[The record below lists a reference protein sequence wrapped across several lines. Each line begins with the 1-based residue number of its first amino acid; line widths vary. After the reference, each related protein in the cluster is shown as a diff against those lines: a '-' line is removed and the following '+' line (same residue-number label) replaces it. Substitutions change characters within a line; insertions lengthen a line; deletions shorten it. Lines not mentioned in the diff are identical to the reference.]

1 MKMKKLILVI
11 CMMCAFSVTLEVN
24 AQQYREGTRD
34 EFLEMLIDWQEQ
46 GVDVTKEIQNE
57 IDGGGLSPKALE
69 KAKMIVS
76 GEVSVPAPTPEP
88 TVAPTPEPTVE
99 PTPTPTVAPTVAPT
113 PEPTVA
119 PTFNEEELEI
129 STGGAIYFS
138 STKEYEEYMA
148 RQEESEKMKREF
160 AEMLNQ
166 DYEAN
171 MAKWEKAQTVKIGL
185 LVVLGVSVVC
195 FVVGTVLAVKKRER
209 FGRAKKR
216 RIIAVVVAAVVA
228 LVALTGVFVIE
239 EMFEKPHFYTEEELL
254 TPFDRGEESIY
265 IPESM
270 IYDALF
276 EEWEKSMTEE
286 ELQILEEYK
295 ASGVRDERLYE
306 SWCRWLEGFEE

>member
-1 MKMKKLILVI
+1 MKRLILVI

-34 EFLEMLIDWQEQ
+34 EVLELLKEWQSQ
-46 GVDVTKEIQNE
+46 GVDVSEKIQNE
-57 IDGGGLSPKALE
+57 IDGGGLSSDA
-69 KAKMIVS
+69 AKEAEMIVN
-76 GEVSVPAPTPEP
+76 GTTPTPTPTPTPTVAPTPEP
-88 TVAPTPEPTVE
+88 TVAPTPT
-99 PTPTPTVAPTVAPT
+99 PTVAPT

-148 RQEESEKMKREF
+148 RQEESEKMKKEF

-185 LVVLGVSVVC
+185 LRVFGVSVVC
-195 FVVGTVLAVKKRER
+195 FVAGTVMVFGKRAR
-209 FGRAKKR
+209 FGRARKR
-216 RIIAVVVAAVVA
+216 RIVVLVVAAVVA
-228 LVALTGVFVIE
+228 LIALTGVFVIE

-265 IPESM
+265 ISESM

-286 ELQILEEYK
+286 ERQILEEYK